1 LDGNPFIV
9 KNHFELKNAQRLLF
23 EGNIAENTW
32 GGFSQVGYSFLLT
45 PKNQTSGIKNV
56 CPMCLVTDITI
67 RYSKVSHAGAG
78 MQIATVLSDAKGA
91 AAAGARYSIHDVT
104 FDDISATAYN
114 GGGPLFLVM
123 NGWSANVLNNV
134 SITHVTGFGDDTKPL
149 LTVGNFSNLPKMSGF
164 TFVNNLVLAGARP
177 VWSSGGG
184 PTNCAYHDVPITTI
198 TGCFATY
205 SFVDNAIIG
214 APGNYP
220 PSTWP
225 RGNFFP
231 ADPLNVQ
238 FVNYNDGNSGDYHLL
253 ASSPYKNAGTDHK
266 DLGADINALE
276 AATAAAR

>member
-1 LDGNPFIV
+1 MI
-9 KNHFELKNAQRLLF
+9 
-23 EGNIAENTW
+23 
-32 GGFSQVGYSFLLT
+32 
-45 PKNQTSGIKNV
+45 TSLHSKHG
-56 CPMCLVTDITI
+56 I

-123 NGWSANVLNNV
+123 NGWSTNVLNNV
-134 SITHVTGFGDDTKPL
+134 SITHVTGFGDDTNPL
-149 LTVGNFSNLPKMSGF
+149 LTIGNFNNLPKMSGF

-184 PTNCAYHDVPITTI
+184 VTNCAYHDVPITTI

-214 APGNYP
+214 APSNYP

-238 FVNYNDGNSGDYHLL
+238 FVNYNDGNGGDYHLL
-253 ASSPYKNAGTDHK
+253 ASSPYKNAGTDRK
-266 DLGADINALE
+266 DLGADINALD